1 MAARYLRK
9 VPRVGI
15 GRLIELFPLPLGE
28 GCADL
33 AMYRLV
39 VAG

>member
-1 MAARYLRK
+1 MGARYLRK
-9 VPRVGI
+9 APRGGI
-15 GRLIELFPLPLGE
+15 SRLIDGLSSPMGE

-39 VAG
+39 AAG